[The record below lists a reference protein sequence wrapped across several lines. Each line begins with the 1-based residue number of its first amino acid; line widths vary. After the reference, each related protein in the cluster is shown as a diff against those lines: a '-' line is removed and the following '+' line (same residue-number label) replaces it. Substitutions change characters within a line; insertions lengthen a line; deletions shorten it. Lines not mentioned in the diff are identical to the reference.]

1 MKAFNVNWLL
11 MVLMPLSATAFSHAA
26 SKDLNPQVA
35 VFAEARIAEFNQIP
49 DERKAELRKLALY
62 VRTQLASNQDANL
75 LFICTHNSRRSHIAQ
90 IWAQTAAWYYNV
102 APVKTFSGGLEVT
115 AFNPRAVAAMQR
127 VGFDIK
133 KTSEGTN
140 PIYEIRFS
148 PSAPPMTAFS
158 KVYDQDPNPKSGFAA
173 VMTCSNADKNCP
185 VVKGASL
192 RVPTHYEDPKEA
204 DGTPQESQVYD
215 ERVRQISREVLYLFS
230 QVKQ

>member
-1 MKAFNVNWLL
+1 MKAFDVNWLL

-102 APVKTFSGGLEVT
+102 APKYCS
-115 AFNPRAVAAMQR
+115 ASSSWRAM
-127 VGFDIK
+127 
-133 KTSEGTN
+133 
-140 PIYEIRFS
+140 
-148 PSAPPMTAFS
+148 
-158 KVYDQDPNPKSGFAA
+158 
-173 VMTCSNADKNCP
+173 
-185 VVKGASL
+185 
-192 RVPTHYEDPKEA
+192 
-204 DGTPQESQVYD
+204 
-215 ERVRQISREVLYLFS
+215 
-230 QVKQ
+230 